1 MEREIERFN
10 ATDDAG
16 NIYQVIILQEDIVI
30 ETRAGVQHCP
40 GMKRA
45 ITSTGDSLNRIAE
58 DTFKFVHTGTRIR
71 KM

>member
-16 NIYQVIILQEDIVI
+16 NTYEVIILQEDIAL
-30 ETRAGVQHCP
+30 ETRAGVQHKP

-45 ITSTGDSLNRIAE
+45 ITSTGDSLNRITE
-58 DTFKFVHTGTRIR
+58 DTFKFFHSGTRIR